1 MRNYIATLN
10 NMVFVPPGSIYR
22 GSKKFDF
29 IVDDDTLPDTV
40 KEKLKEVNEAS
51 AIIFKKGSE
60 STKTRTERKKDGEP
74 EGKGKPPKERR

>member
-29 IVDDDTLPDTV
+29 IVDDDKLPEV
-40 KEKLKEVNEAS
+40 CKEKLLDVDETAAVK
-51 AIIFKKGSE
+51 FKKGGE
-60 STKTRTERKKDGEP
+60 STKTRTELKKAGQP
-74 EGKGKPPKERR
+74 EGKGKPPKVR